1 MVESGGKIN
10 YIFEEVNKN
19 PTEVKNISLKQI
31 ERIAKAV
38 NIAQGKAKSI
48 MDRFRESIKQWF
60 KLNDY

>member
-1 MVESGGKIN
+1 VVESGGKIN

>member
-1 MVESGGKIN
+1 VVESGGKIN

-48 MDRFRESIKQWF
+48 MDRFRESIKQ
-60 KLNDY
+60 